1 LTSLYKLE
9 FLFFRVL
16 EDLKSYLNDLTLV
29 GGWLPY
35 VYTKFLWKNIIAKP
49 VTTVDVDF
57 GFGEVDINNYPNTI
71 FDRLS
76 SLNYDEHHLK
86 LGKLYPVVL
95 LKEGKIPV
103 DFITYPEIADE
114 VLEKF
119 ISISLS

>member
-1 LTSLYKLE
+1 MTSLYKLE